1 MKFWPS
7 GVTMFRTGLT
17 KGIYD
22 NFLRSF
28 QLNRSELD
36 TLPFIYVDPETSRI
50 RILTSLMSTT
60 EVGFEIVAHSMLAE
74 GNLELLSTENT

>member
-1 MKFWPS
+1 MRFGPS
-7 GVTMFRTGLT
+7 GVTMFRTGMT

-28 QLNRSELD
+28 QLNRSELESH
-36 TLPFIYVDPETSRI
+36 PFIYVDPETSKVKL
-50 RILTSLMSTT
+50 LTSLMSTT
-60 EVGFEIVAHSMLAE
+60 EAGFEIVAHSMLSE